1 MRHRKHVRP
10 QPSRLDPALVEAIRH
25 IPVPAFVVS
34 TYGEVIAMN
43 PAGHTWLEERPAHH
57 SALCRT
63 AGPDPDVF
71 RVTSSRDARRGY
83 NLAVLR
89 QPSNTR
95 RSEPLVPPR
104 WGLTPREVEVVACIA
119 RGLTN
124 QQIASELG
132 CALGTVVHHITSI
145 LRKADVSNRASLIVA
160 VIASGDQSWPLP
172 HS

>member
-10 QPSRLDPALVEAIRH
+10 QPSRLDPALVEAIGY

-43 PAGHTWLEERPAHH
+43 EAGHTWLEESPAHRF
-57 SALCRT
+57 SLCRPS
-63 AGPDPDVF
+63 GPDPDVF
-71 RVTSSRDARRGY
+71 RVTPSRDARRGY

-89 QPSNTR
+89 QPSTR
-95 RSEPLVPPR
+95 RAMPGVPSR
-104 WGLTPREVEVVACIA
+104 WGLTPREAEVVGCIV

-124 QQIASELG
+124 QQIAGELG
-132 CALGTVVHHITSI
+132 CALGTVVHHVTSI
-145 LRKADVSNRASLIVA
+145 LRKADVANRASLIVA
-160 VIASGDQSWPLP
+160 VIASADQSWPLP